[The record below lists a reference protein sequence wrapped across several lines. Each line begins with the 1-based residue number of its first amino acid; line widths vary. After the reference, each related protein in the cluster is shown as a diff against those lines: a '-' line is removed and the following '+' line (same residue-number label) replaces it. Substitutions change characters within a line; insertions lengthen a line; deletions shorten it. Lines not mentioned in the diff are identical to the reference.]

1 MKLEFLHLKAPSVL
15 LDAPRRPSRR
25 SRARGK
31 GDGDGLLEQLLI
43 EELAEPPAAHPPFSA
58 RAARLLAVGTYLR
71 SPEKH
76 PTLFLSLSHYH
87 HLLPSR
93 PTCARCTLHQRAPC
107 RRHPGTSGDLPCGLQ
122 PLPSA
127 TATAAASLQ
136 LSRCSGQQAGLRLVE
151 TCQPVSQLTSK
162 NPRLVRVY
170 VVEGLWTDP
179 PSPLAL
185 ALRIEMP
192 GIDLEAYRCIMSFPV
207 VLGNRAFLA
216 NLVLIP
222 IKEFDVV
229 LGMDWLTKHHASI
242 DYERST
248 VNSRCPMKRSSFTK
262 HVRAHS
268 SL

>member
-1 MKLEFLHLKAPSVL
+1 MS
-15 LDAPRRPSRR
+15 
-25 SRARGK
+25 
-31 GDGDGLLEQLLI
+31 
-43 EELAEPPAAHPPFSA
+43 HPEGETSSDIV
-58 RAARLLAVGTYLR
+58 VGIT
-71 SPEKH
+71 
-76 PTLFLSLSHYH
+76 TLY
-87 HLLPSR
+87 
-93 PTCARCTLHQRAPC
+93 TCAITHFDI
-107 RRHPGTSGDLPCGLQ
+107 G
-122 PLPSA
+122 
-127 TATAAASLQ
+127 ASH
-136 LSRCSGQQAGLRLVE
+136 SVISHSFARDHGFS
-151 TCQPVSQLTSK
+151 S
-162 NPRLVRVY
+162 
-170 VVEGLWTDP
+170 
-179 PSPLAL
+179 SPLAL

-192 GIDLEAYRCIMSFPV
+192 GIDLEAYICIMSFPV